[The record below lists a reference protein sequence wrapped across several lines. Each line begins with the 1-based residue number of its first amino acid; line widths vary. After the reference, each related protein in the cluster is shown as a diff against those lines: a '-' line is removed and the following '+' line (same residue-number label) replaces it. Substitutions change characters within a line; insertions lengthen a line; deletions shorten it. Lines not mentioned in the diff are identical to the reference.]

1 MTPTPLLPA
10 VLLAAAAVATGS
22 ADRPDALV
30 TVEERTGYRAT
41 STWSETVDLVRA
53 LEALAPDRVRAT
65 TFGEPGAGRRL
76 PLVVAVDPDGALDP
90 TDPRPVGRPVVMV
103 QAGIH
108 PGEIDGKPAALTLLR
123 DALLGRIEPDPLA
136 GVTLLLVPV
145 YNVDGHERVSP
156 YNRPNQDGPV
166 EGMGFRATPAG
177 HDLNRDHLKLD
188 SAEARGLV
196 ALLDRWDPHL
206 HVDLHVTNG
215 ADHGWVLTW
224 STTEVPQLDA
234 APAAWLEEHL
244 AAALAATEEAGW
256 PTGPYVSLVDWEDP
270 AAGIDSW
277 VGGPRYSTGYLTLR
291 NRPSVLVEMNA
302 HVPYA
307 DRVAACRAF
316 LEALLVEAGRGGG
329 ALVAAAAAADART
342 VAAGRPDAPAGS
354 VVLDWRTVD
363 TGDVVRLPLAPLEM
377 RRSVVRGGPLPTWL
391 DGPKVELEV
400 PWFHHAVPAVTV
412 TRPRGYLVHP
422 GWPQVE
428 RRLADHGLTTHRLV
442 AAVTLDAEQLR
453 VADPVFADRP
463 YQGRIRV
470 EATVERRRA
479 PVEVPAGSVWVPAD
493 QPLFEIAV
501 QLLEPEAPDSLLRWG
516 ILDTV
521 FERKEY
527 IDPRV
532 LEEIARDMLDA
543 SPALAREWRDA
554 LGDPAFAADP
564 TARHLWWY
572 QRTPYWDHTVGLL
585 PYVRALEVPAG
596 LRRLRPSR
604 VDSADGGAAAAGR

>member
-1 MTPTPLLPA
+1 MTPMPAVSA
-10 VLLAAAAVATGS
+10 VLLAAAAATTGS
-22 ADRPDALV
+22 ADLPDALL
-30 TVEERTGYRAT
+30 TVEERTAHRAT
-41 STWSETVDLVRA
+41 STWLETVDLVRA

-76 PLVVAVDPDGALDP
+76 PLVVVADPDGALDP
-90 TDPRPVGRPVVMV
+90 TDPRPAARPVVMV

-123 DALLGRIEPDPLA
+123 DALLGRLEPDPLA

-156 YNRPNQDGPV
+156 YNRPNQNGPV

-177 HDLNRDHLKLD
+177 YDLNRDHLKLD
-188 SAEARGLV
+188 SPEARGLA
-196 ALLDRWDPHL
+196 ALLHRWNPHL

-224 STTEVPQLDA
+224 STTGTPQLDP
-234 APAAWLEEHL
+234 APAAWLGEHL
-244 AAALAATEEAGW
+244 PRALAATEEAGW
-256 PTGPYVSLVDWEDP
+256 PTGPYVNLVDWENP

-316 LEALLVEAGRGGG
+316 LEALLAEAARGGA

-342 VAAGRPDAPAGS
+342 VAAGRPEAPAGS
-354 VVLDWRTVD
+354 VVLEWRAVD
-363 TGDVVRLPLAPLEM
+363 TGDTVRLPLAPLEM
-377 RRSVVRGGPLPTWL
+377 RPSVVRGRPLPTWL

-400 PWFHHAVPAVTV
+400 PWIHRVVPAVTV
-412 TRPRGYLVHP
+412 ARPRGYLVRP

-428 RRLADHGLTTHRLV
+428 RRLADHGLETRRLA
-442 AAVTLDAEQLR
+442 AAVTVDGEELR
-453 VADPVFADRP
+453 VADPLFSERP

-470 EATVERRRA
+470 EASVERLRA
-479 PVEVPAGSVWVPAD
+479 PVEVPAGALWVPAD
-493 QPLFEIAV
+493 QPRFEIAV

-516 ILDTV
+516 DLDTV

-543 SPALAREWRDA
+543 SPALSREWREA
-554 LGDPAFAADP
+554 LEDPAFAADP
-564 TARHLWWY
+564 WARHLWWY
-572 QRTPYWDHTVGLL
+572 RRTPFWDDTVGLL
-585 PYVRALEVPAG
+585 PYVRALEVPDE
-596 LRRLRPSR
+596 LRRRRPGR
-604 VDSADGGAAAAGR
+604 VDGGDGGTAATGR